1 MKTRWKKRGG
11 FSLRKEDR
19 ERGGGRGREEER
31 KRGRERL
38 AHIFPQVPAI
48 ASPKAHGLC

>member
-19 ERGGGRGREEER
+19 ERGGEEEEG

>member
-19 ERGGGRGREEER
+19 ERGGEEEER
-31 KRGRERL
+31 KRGREEEKGL
-38 AHIFPQVPAI
+38 LTFSLKFP
-48 ASPKAHGLC
+48 L